1 MPDEEAIRAYIS
13 FVQSEP
19 LLVIGTCG
27 VTLLLL
33 LSGGVA
39 SSIAE
44 NRSRGPMK
52 HFFVGLF
59 IPLIY
64 PLACLF
70 VMSVYEPRQVVE
82 EEEDEEGEKSEGP
95 PPVELMPEGVDGEL
109 VTAASLDDEQRYNKD
124 YFQNIA
130 LDDYGNYRGPFS
142 LRMKTGVEVHIDRI
156 IDCLP
161 AVAVTESISPDGKN
175 AHLRIPYDQ
184 VEHCE
189 EL

>member
-1 MPDEEAIRAYIS
+1 MLDEEALQAYLTY
-13 FVQSEP
+13 VQSNP
-19 LLVIGTCG
+19 VLIIAGSGILIAI
-27 VTLLLL
+27 L
-33 LSGGVA
+33 LSGGLA

-52 HFFVGLF
+52 HFFLGVA
-59 IPLIY
+59 IPIIY
-64 PLACLF
+64 PVICLF
-70 VMSVYEPRQVVE
+70 TMSIYEPPQKVKE
-82 EEEDEEGEKSEGP
+82 EEQEEGERGEGP
-95 PPVELMPEGVDGEL
+95 PPVEVMPEGVDGEL

-124 YFQNIA
+124 YFQGIA

-142 LRMKTGVEVHIDRI
+142 LRMKTGEEVRIDRI

>member
-1 MPDEEAIRAYIS
+1 MPDQEAIQNYLNFLKGSPVEVA
-13 FVQSEP
+13 
-19 LLVIGTCG
+19 LG
-27 VTLLLL
+27 VTGVIVLLF
-33 LSGGVA
+33 SGAMA

-44 NRSRGPMK
+44 NRARSPIF
-52 HFFVGLF
+52 HFFIGVVVP
-59 IPLIY
+59 IIY

-70 VMSVYEPRQVVE
+70 VMSVYEPPEKVTE
-82 EEEDEEGEKSEGP
+82 EEEEESAKGEGP
-95 PPVELMPEGVDGEL
+95 PPVEVMPEGVDGEL
-109 VTAASLDDEQRYNKD
+109 VTAASLDDEQRYKKE

-142 LRMKTGVEVHIDRI
+142 LRMKTGEEVRIDRI

-161 AVAVTESISPDGKN
+161 AVCITESISPDGKN

-189 EL
+189 EI

>member
-1 MPDEEAIRAYIS
+1 MPDQDAIQAYLNYL
-13 FVQSEP
+13 QTN
-19 LLVIGTCG
+19 LVEVGLGAVAIII
-27 VTLLLL
+27 LL
-33 LSGGVA
+33 LSACMA

-44 NRSRGPMK
+44 NRARGPIK
-52 HFFVGLF
+52 HFVLGLLLP
-59 IPLIY
+59 IVY

-70 VMSVYEPRQVVE
+70 MMSVYEPPERVEEVE
-82 EEEDEEGEKSEGP
+82 EEASEKGQGP
-95 PPVELMPEGVDGEL
+95 PPVEVMPEGIDGSL
-109 VTAASLDDEQRYNKD
+109 VTVATLDGEQRYNKD

-142 LRMKTGVEVHIDRI
+142 LRMKTGEDVRVDRI

-161 AVAVTESISPDGKN
+161 AVCITESITPDGKN

>member
-1 MPDEEAIRAYIS
+1 MPDSEAIQAYLS
-13 FVQSEP
+13 YLQNNS
-19 LLVIGTCG
+19 LAVIASCAALTAI
-27 VTLLLL
+27 L

-44 NRSRGPMK
+44 NRSRGPVK
-52 HFFVGLF
+52 HFFLGLA
-59 IPLIY
+59 IPVIY
-64 PLACLF
+64 PILCLF
-70 VMSVYEPRQVVE
+70 VMTIYEPPRKVE
-82 EEEDEEGEKSEGP
+82 KDDKEESEKAQGP
-95 PPVELMPEGVDGEL
+95 PPVEVMPEGVDGEL
-109 VTAASLDDEQRYNKD
+109 VSAASLDDEQRYNKD
-124 YFQNIA
+124 YFQSIA

-142 LRMKTGVEVHIDRI
+142 LRMKTGEEVRVDRI